1 MNLKKVLAGAMALAT
16 VASMSVVAFAV
27 DPVDVTGSIR
37 YYNDDNPQDSGI
49 VVDPNTG
56 VSVIADTQSAT
67 TVYLDLSGV
76 VQTMANNNSGWTNF
90 DPAEL
95 VNTDYF
101 KIDVDKEEG
110 SKIIKAITKTEKNY
124 DDNANLGRRPVI
136 KVEFKEL
143 MDDSDNKVQLKVTI
157 SPKSKAENDNLVAD
171 ADQDAEFTIKMFVT
185 NDVDEGD
192 RTYAAGTTG
201 VVIKPLKNE
210 ENEIEWEDNN
220 NTLARLTFD
229 ADSDVAKSY
238 PKLSTKWSN
247 DVYAAMFAD
256 QDAYIFDFVGN
267 PTISATA
274 RPVLELYNPFK
285 NDDDEITLENP
296 VIFLVNDDAT
306 LAASTEEVELAQ
318 AILDGRLVD
327 ITDKFTAGENEDG
340 DYVFTTKTR
349 TLGTYII
356 CENYPSDEAF
366 DEAES
371 VPETP
376 SEDTGKYNP
385 GTGR

>member
-16 VASMSVVAFAV
+16 VASMSVVAFADAAPFTMGV
-27 DPVDVTGSIR
+27 WNDTKDSIGTNPDGSVKDV
-37 YYNDDNPQDSGI
+37 
-49 VVDPNTG
+49 
-56 VSVIADTQSAT
+56 VSDTT
-67 TVYLDLSGV
+67 IYLDLYDLA
-76 VQTMANNNSGWTNF
+76 ANTIKLSDAG
-90 DPAEL
+90 DL

-110 SKIIKAITKTEKNY
+110 SKIIKAITKTEKEYGN
-124 DDNANLGRRPVI
+124 NTSRHPVI

-143 MDDSDNKVQLKVTI
+143 MDDSDNKVQLEVTI
-157 SPKSKAENDNLVAD
+157 KPKSKADELLGKGFYD
-171 ADQDAEFTIKMFVT
+171 ANKDGWVSTLKMFVS
-185 NDVDEGD
+185 NDVDND
-192 RTYAAGTTG
+192 TDLTYGAGTTG
-201 VVIKPLKNE
+201 VVMKPVKNE
-210 ENEIEWEDNN
+210 ENVVEWEDNN
-220 NTLARLTFD
+220 NTLARLTYD

-274 RPVLELYNPFK
+274 RPVLELFNPFM
-285 NDDDEITLENP
+285 NEDDEVTLENP

-327 ITDKFTAGENEDG
+327 ITDQFTAGENEDG

>member
-16 VASMSVVAFAV
+16 VASMSVVSFAATNTKDFDITV
-27 DPVDVTGSIR
+27 WNDTKDSAGGSTA
-37 YYNDDNPQDSGI
+37 SGVGE
-49 VVDPNTG
+49 VV
-56 VSVIADTQSAT
+56 SDTT
-67 TVYLDLSGV
+67 LFLDLTAAAGAFS
-76 VQTMANNNSGWTNF
+76 NSSF
-90 DPAEL
+90 DVNEL
-95 VNTDYF
+95 VNKDYF
-101 KIDVDKEEG
+101 DIDIDKDEG
-110 SKIIKAITKTEKNY
+110 SKIIKAITQTEKAYN
-124 DDNANLGRRPVI
+124 NSARKPIL

-143 MDDSDNKVQLKVTI
+143 MDDSDNKIQLTITI
-157 SPKSKAENDNLVAD
+157 SPKSKAVKDGIVAK
-171 ADQDAEFTIKMFVT
+171 ADEDVEAKCVFKTFVS
-185 NDVDEGD
+185 NDVRSDTDETFVAGD
-192 RTYAAGTTG
+192 TG
-201 VVIKPLKNE
+201 YVMKPVKNE
-210 ENEIEWEDNN
+210 ENVVEWEDAND
-220 NTLARLTFD
+220 TIARLTYD

-274 RPVLELYNPFK
+274 RPVLELFNPFM
-285 NDDDEITLENP
+285 NEDDEVTLENP

>member
-16 VASMSVVAFAV
+16 VASMSVVSFAA
-27 DPVDVTGSIR
+27 TTEKSFNMSLW
-37 YYNDDNPQDSGI
+37 NDDVKDSFQMG
-49 VVDPNTG
+49 
-56 VSVIADTQSAT
+56 DTLKSDIT
-67 TVYLDLSGV
+67 LYLDLSDVATQWGV
-76 VQTMANNNSGWTNF
+76 PADELTNK
-90 DPAEL
+90 
-95 VNTDYF
+95 DYF
-101 KIDVDKEEG
+101 KVDVDKEEG
-110 SKIIKAITKTEKNY
+110 SKIISAITLQDKAYKTN
-124 DDNANLGRRPVI
+124 DNTRYPVL
-136 KVEFKEL
+136 KVELKEL
-143 MDDSDNKVQLKVTI
+143 MDDSDNKVELKVTV
-157 SPKSKAENDNLVAD
+157 SAKNKAVDKGYVANTD
-171 ADQDAEFTIKMFVT
+171 TEYVATVKFFVS

-192 RTYAAGTTG
+192 QTYAAGTSG

-274 RPVLELYNPFK
+274 RPVLELYNPFM
-285 NDDDEITLENP
+285 NEDGDITLENP

-327 ITDKFTAGENEDG
+327 VTDQFTAGENEDG

-376 SEDTGKYNP
+376 AEDTGKYNP

>member
-16 VASMSVVAFAV
+16 VASMSVVSFAAER
-27 DPVDVTGSIR
+27 DFTITMF
-37 YYNDDNPQDSGI
+37 NDDTKKAISEG
-49 VVDPNTG
+49 
-56 VSVIADTQSAT
+56 DTVASDI
-67 TVYLDLSGV
+67 TVYLDLSDAI
-76 VQTMANNNSGWTNF
+76 QKFNLKDSGDLTNK
-90 DPAEL
+90 
-95 VNTDYF
+95 DYF
-101 KIDVDKEEG
+101 KVDVDKEEG
-110 SKIIKAITKTEKNY
+110 SKVIKAITLQDKEYIK
-124 DDNANLGRRPVI
+124 DQGRKPVL
-136 KVEFKEL
+136 KVELKEL
-143 MDDSDNKVQLKVTI
+143 MDDSDNKVELKVTV
-157 SPKSKAENDNLVAD
+157 SAKNKAVSDKIVTSNAD
-171 ADQDAEFTIKMFVT
+171 EYVDTVKFFVSNT
-185 NDVDEGD
+185 VNEGD
-192 RTYAAGTTG
+192 QTYTAGTSG
-201 VVIKPLKNE
+201 VVLKPLKNE

>member
-16 VASMSVVAFAV
+16 VASMSVVAFAA
-27 DPVDVTGSIR
+27 PTDVTANIT
-37 YYNDDNPQDSGI
+37 YYNDDTKDSGSI
-49 VVDPNTG
+49 SATQ
-56 VSVIADTQSAT
+56 DTPSDT
-67 TVYLDLSGV
+67 TVYIDLSGAASV
-76 VQTMANNNSGWTNF
+76 FGLKDAN
-90 DPAEL
+90 EL
-95 VNTDYF
+95 VNKDYF
-101 KIDVDKEEG
+101 DIDIDKDEG
-110 SKIIKAITKTEKNY
+110 SKVIKAITQQEKDYNKTGTRK
-124 DDNANLGRRPVI
+124 PVL

-143 MDDSDNKVQLKVTI
+143 MDDSDNKVQLTVNI
-157 SPKSKAENDNLVAD
+157 SPKSKGLKEIAGLVD
-171 ADQDAEFTIKMFVT
+171 GEAEFVFKMFVSNKVDD
-185 NDVDEGD
+185 NDTDL
-192 RTYAAGTTG
+192 TYTAGTTG
-201 VVIKPLKNE
+201 VVMKPVKNE
-210 ENEIEWEDNN
+210 ENVVEWEDAND
-220 NTLARLTFD
+220 TIARLTYD

-274 RPVLELYNPFK
+274 RPVLELFNPFM
-285 NDDDEITLENP
+285 NEDDEVTLENP

-327 ITDKFTAGENEDG
+327 ITDQFTAGENEDG

>member
-16 VASMSVVAFAV
+16 VASMSVVSFAATNTN
-27 DPVDVTGSIR
+27 DFTMGLW
-37 YYNDDNPQDSGI
+37 NDDKKDSFQLG
-49 VVDPNTG
+49 DTL
-56 VSVIADTQSAT
+56 VSDI
-67 TVYLDLSGV
+67 TVYLDLSDL
-76 VQTMANNNSGWTNF
+76 ANTWNLPADELTNK
-90 DPAEL
+90 
-95 VNTDYF
+95 DYF
-101 KIDVDKEEG
+101 KVDVDKEEG
-110 SKIIKAITKTEKNY
+110 SKIIKAITLQEKEY
-124 DDNANLGRRPVI
+124 IKGQGRKPVL
-136 KVEFKEL
+136 KVELKEL
-143 MDDSDNKVQLKVTI
+143 MDDSDNKVELKVTI
-157 SPKSKAENDNLVAD
+157 KPKNKAVEEKMAPAD
-171 ADQDAEFTIKMFVT
+171 TEYVSTVKFFVS

-192 RTYAAGTTG
+192 QTYSAGTSG

>member
-16 VASMSVVAFAV
+16 VASMSVVSFAAER
-27 DPVDVTGSIR
+27 DFTITMF
-37 YYNDDNPQDSGI
+37 NDDTKKAISEG
-49 VVDPNTG
+49 
-56 VSVIADTQSAT
+56 DTVASDI
-67 TVYLDLSGV
+67 TVYLDLSDAV
-76 VQTMANNNSGWTNF
+76 KKLDPTLDSGELTNK
-90 DPAEL
+90 
-95 VNTDYF
+95 DYF
-101 KIDVDKEEG
+101 KVDVDKEEG
-110 SKIIKAITKTEKNY
+110 SKVIKAITLQDKEYIKGQ
-124 DDNANLGRRPVI
+124 GRKPVL
-136 KVEFKEL
+136 KVELKEL
-143 MDDSDNKVQLKVTI
+143 MDDSDNKVELKVTV
-157 SPKSKAENDNLVAD
+157 SAKNKAVNDKIVTSNAD
-171 ADQDAEFTIKMFVT
+171 EFVDTVKFFVSNT
-185 NDVDEGD
+185 VNEGD
-192 RTYAAGTTG
+192 QTYTAGTSG
-201 VVIKPLKNE
+201 VVLKPLKNE

-274 RPVLELYNPFK
+274 RPVLELYNPFM

>member
-16 VASMSVVAFAV
+16 VASMSVVSFAATNEV
-27 DPVDVTGSIR
+27 LFNMGV
-37 YYNDDNPQDSGI
+37 YNDATKDSWTPGAT
-49 VVDPNTG
+49 VNKDF
-56 VSVIADTQSAT
+56 VSDI
-67 TVYLDLSGV
+67 TVYLDLSTLATTFSADGL
-76 VQTMANNNSGWTNF
+76 ADAG
-90 DPAEL
+90 DL
-95 VNTDYF
+95 VNSDYF

-110 SKIIKAITKTEKNY
+110 SKIIKAITKTEKDY
-124 DDNANLGRRPVI
+124 DGTGRKPVI

-143 MDDSDNKVQLKVTI
+143 MDDSDNKVQLKVTVK
-157 SPKSKAENDNLVAD
+157 PKAKCVEAGMTKTWYDTNKDNEWVST
-171 ADQDAEFTIKMFVT
+171 FKVFVK
-185 NDVDEGD
+185 NDVNEGD
-192 RTYAAGTTG
+192 QTYSAGTSG